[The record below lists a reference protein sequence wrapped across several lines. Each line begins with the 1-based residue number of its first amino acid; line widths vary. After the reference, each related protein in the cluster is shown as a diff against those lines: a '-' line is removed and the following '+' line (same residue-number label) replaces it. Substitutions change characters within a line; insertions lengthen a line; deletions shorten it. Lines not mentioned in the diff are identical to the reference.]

1 MTLKCTF
8 SSSRLYNWQCL
19 QKLQV
24 EEEEDEEDLLKNP
37 FSEITIFSFPMF
49 SSSTL
54 ILLQFRLS
62 KVGEIGREKA
72 ECSKISIE

>member
-1 MTLKCTF
+1 MTLQCTF
-8 SSSRLYNWQCL
+8 PSSPLYNWQCL

-37 FSEITIFSFPMF
+37 FSEITIFFAFPMF

-62 KVGEIGREKA
+62 
-72 ECSKISIE
+72 